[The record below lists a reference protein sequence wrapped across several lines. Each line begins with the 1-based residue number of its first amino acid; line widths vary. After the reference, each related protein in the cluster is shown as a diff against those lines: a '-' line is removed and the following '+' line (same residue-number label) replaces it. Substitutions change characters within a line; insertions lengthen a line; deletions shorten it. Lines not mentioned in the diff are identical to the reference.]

1 MNIIGFCKEHDIPY
15 IEREWKYMEGLGK
28 SMEAYLSKMHFC
40 TFKEYRFK
48 DSDRLN
54 AAYKRLFAKKENL

>member
-1 MNIIGFCKEHDIPY
+1 
-15 IEREWKYMEGLGK
+15 MEEFGK
-28 SMEAYLSKMHFC
+28 SMKAYLAKMRFC

-54 AAYKRLFAKKENL
+54 AAYERLFAKKENL